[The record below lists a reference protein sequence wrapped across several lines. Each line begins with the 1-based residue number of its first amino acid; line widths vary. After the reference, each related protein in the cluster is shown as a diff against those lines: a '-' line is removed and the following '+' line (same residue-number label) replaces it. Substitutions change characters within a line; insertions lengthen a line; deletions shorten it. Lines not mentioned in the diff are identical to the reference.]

1 MLSDQ
6 RGKARLAACVMS
18 QFRLFKIEFGTK
30 QDPNRGQAHGNGIA
44 LFRFRTRKPGRQ
56 RGEILLLVSEWH
68 NRMGGLEERGLP
80 SNLRA
85 TEMEVAGMD

>member
-1 MLSDQ
+1 
-6 RGKARLAACVMS
+6 MS

-56 RGEILLLVSEWH
+56 RGEILLLVK
-68 NRMGGLEERGLP
+68 
-80 SNLRA
+80 
-85 TEMEVAGMD
+85 

>member
-1 MLSDQ
+1 MMLSDQ

-56 RGEILLLVSEWH
+56 RGEILLLVK
-68 NRMGGLEERGLP
+68 
-80 SNLRA
+80 
-85 TEMEVAGMD
+85 